1 MIISKTLFKNF
12 SLPPFLKNFGL
23 LFIMIACVL
32 PIHAQNNFTA
42 RNTIYVDGT
51 SKGAYYSVSYDRIF
65 SQGEKFSKSYQVGFS
80 VLSHVIAFP
89 LGIHF
94 FTGHQQDHFE
104 FGVTIV
110 PYISNFEKL
119 FSPGNLSDKKIYLIP
134 GAGYRYQKPDGGF
147 FFKVIAGPI
156 IYLDPPSDNFWKMDG
171 KVYAGGSI
179 GAGISF

>member
-1 MIISKTLFKNF
+1 LS
-12 SLPPFLKNFGL
+12 PFLRKSGL
-23 LFIMIACVL
+23 FFIMIACVL
-32 PIHAQNNFTA
+32 SLYAQNNVTA
-42 RNTIYVDGT
+42 RHTIYVDGT
-51 SKGAYYSVSYDRIF
+51 SKGAYYSVNYDRIF
-65 SQGEKFSKSYQVGFS
+65 SRGEKFIKSYRAGFS
-80 VLSHVIAFP
+80 IMSHVIAFP
-89 LGIHF
+89 FGIQF

-104 FGVTIV
+104 FGVTVV
-110 PYISNFEKL
+110 PYIENFEKL

-147 FFKVIAGPI
+147 FFKIIAGPV